1 MIRYEE
7 RDSDDVS
14 SSSSSAYCFVLLLD
28 STTASGEVD
37 KYQSPESPA
46 SNTLK
51 HWPNPTH
58 VGKEMKLND
67 ASDETV
73 DYCYKQ
79 IKWIKMV
86 EVDLLKLLK
95 CSLCRATD
103 FGIKTCKK

>member
-7 RDSDDVS
+7 RDSDDVSS

-51 HWPNPTH
+51 H
-58 VGKEMKLND
+58 
-67 ASDETV
+67 
-73 DYCYKQ
+73 
-79 IKWIKMV
+79 
-86 EVDLLKLLK
+86 
-95 CSLCRATD
+95 
-103 FGIKTCKK
+103 